1 MDPNEAAGTALSVS
15 EDVTSFSFLFWRILS
30 LKLSDSI
37 FMNSRGHK
45 RPQAFFHR
53 EVNFVYRDVYLVL
66 NNLKMY
72 VLYPLLYNGVIFCL
86 IFVMYF
92 GTHSLPI
99 LYIKGQTV
107 LNDLLTMCSVLE
119 TLLLLSHRLYVT
131 RPVNSHADSTTL
143 ILWVNSWVTFLQV
156 LIKLKD
162 QPLFNLKNKRG
173 QSLCFLHTWCCLLSI
188 AIQHFVYRFQ
198 FLIIVCF
205 FFSGMIH

>member
-92 GTHSLPI
+92 GA
-99 LYIKGQTV
+99 
-107 LNDLLTMCSVLE
+107 
-119 TLLLLSHRLYVT
+119 LS
-131 RPVNSHADSTTL
+131 
-143 ILWVNSWVTFLQV
+143 
-156 LIKLKD
+156 
-162 QPLFNLKNKRG
+162 
-173 QSLCFLHTWCCLLSI
+173 
-188 AIQHFVYRFQ
+188 
-198 FLIIVCF
+198 
-205 FFSGMIH
+205 